1 MSSWKHLREEGRH
14 FAKKHRVGAKRALVG
29 VLVAAMT
36 ISTMNVPAIAEEL
49 GITADAQE
57 QIIQDST
64 VNTENQSATAEGTP
78 AEGTDATVNEGDDP
92 ADTSADAATDTT
104 ADTQPADDQQPDEA
118 AGAESD
124 QNNLTEGSSENDP
137 AAVEEDTTAQVAVK
151 VANASLKYTDANG
164 AEQTVSENKDAVDF
178 PTQTEIKFSVTANDG
193 FQAGRVFYTVD
204 GADTDVAA
212 DESGTYTIPAEVVN
226 DGLAITVETAEIP
239 AADEPAADDAAGEAD
254 GVATLTINVENST
267 VTLTNAEGE
276 EQKVSESQ
284 DVEVAADEDLALTVE
299 PAEDYEL
306 ESVTVTDA
314 EGESEEVEG
323 KGSFTISAKD
333 LSDGMTVS
341 AMSLAPAANNE
352 ISTLAMTG
360 SGTSNDPYILAPG
373 ESSDRIT
380 VSYNRRADDWRL
392 NNATSGSWGSPRIK
406 ATIAD
411 SRNDRDNCYAVVTA
425 TNEAQDGDKFS
436 LQYYEDG
443 GWFNDDVIINE
454 FFFRVQTSSERTVTF
469 NANGGIGGPTTWTVE
484 PSDGAWAISLPDPSD
499 VGISNE
505 GKVFAGW
512 STEENGQSNNFVA
525 GIEYQL
531 TGKSTQLYAIWFDP
545 EAESQDNVAYF
556 YIRKDG
562 TIQYEPAAYDGS
574 SYYPTASATNLQGK
588 LHNAV
593 AVNNNLEA
601 VDANLAQV
609 PTEQQIKDVLQS
621 YGVSYDSENQ
631 YIEWYVIKFR
641 EEIGGTTYWNV
652 DGVIRDK
659 NKNEVAYKPQR
670 WRY

>member
-1 MSSWKHLREEGRH
+1 MSRILTGGLETISVRNNWDAISIWHLNQAVSRKEDPRCVTSPDARLTGMGRSPGEGLGTMSSWKHLREEGRH

-78 AEGTDATVNEGDDP
+78 AEGTDATVDEGDDP
-92 ADTSADAATDTT
+92 ADTSADAATDAT

-137 AAVEEDTTAQVAVK
+137 SAVEEDTTAQVAVK
-151 VANASLKYTDANG
+151 VANASFKYTDANG

-193 FQAGRVFYTVD
+193 FQASRVFYTVD

-212 DESGTYTIPAEVVN
+212 DESGTYTIPAEAVN

-314 EGESEEVEG
+314 DETSEVSGEDGVYTIPADQVIEGSNIQV
-323 KGSFTISAKD
+323 SAVTAAKAQAARATTE
-333 LSDGMTVS
+333 LEIGTTRNVSCNGWHNHKWTSSDTNVATVS
-341 AMSLAPAANNE
+341 TDSGW
-352 ISTLAMTG
+352 SGQRG
-360 SGTSNDPYILAPG
+360 SQT
-373 ESSDRIT
+373 
-380 VSYNRRADDWRL
+380 
-392 NNATSGSWGSPRIK
+392 
-406 ATIAD
+406 
-411 SRNDRDNCYAVVTA
+411 VTA
-425 TNEAQDGDKFS
+425 KGFGTANIYCNNN
-436 LQYYEDG
+436 LILT
-443 GWFNDDVIINE
+443 V
-454 FFFRVQTSSERTVTF
+454 RVVAKGQATVTF
-469 NANGGIGGPTTWTVE
+469 NANGGSGKSVTWTVE
-484 PSDGAWAISLPDPSD
+484 PVDDAWAISLPDPSD
-499 VGISNE
+499 IGISNE
-505 GKVFAGW
+505 GKTFVGW
-512 STEENGQSNNFVA
+512 STQANGQGSNYIA
-525 GIEYQL
+525 GIEYSPTQRN
-531 TGKSTQLYAIWFDP
+531 TQLYAIWIDP
-545 EAESQDNVAYF
+545 EFESQDNVAFF

-562 TIQYEPAAYDGS
+562 EIQYEPAAYDGS
-574 SYYPTASATNLQGK
+574 NYYPGASAETLQGR
-588 LHNAV
+588 LYNAV
-593 AVNNNLEA
+593 AVNNNLDA
-601 VDANLAQV
+601 VDANLAEV
-609 PTEQQIKDVLQS
+609 PTEEEIQNVLRRN
-621 YGVSYDSENQ
+621 GVNYDPNNQ
-631 YIEWYVIKFR
+631 YIE
-641 EEIGGTTYWNV
+641 
-652 DGVIRDK
+652 
-659 NKNEVAYKPQR
+659 
-670 WRY
+670 